1 MVAHDKHLGTSL
13 TFSHA
18 FTMPG
23 TVPTA
28 CPRCRLLDLTEL
40 TVWLELPRGRQDGGC
55 DSPGGRMV
63 RENLAD
69 ELRSERG
76 GRGRM

>member
-1 MVAHDKHLGTSL
+1 
-13 TFSHA
+13 
-18 FTMPG
+18 MPG
-23 TVPTA
+23 AVPTA

-40 TVWLELPRGRQDGGC
+40 TVWSELLRGRQDRGC

-69 ELRSERG
+69 ELRLERG